1 MTVMKIKRNITIV
14 IVLISF
20 CFQLTSCSSLSF
32 KRQCSYDVC
41 FSIRVPQ
48 GCSLAWD
55 WEGEGEEEVA
65 YMREDSA
72 FIYVSSSW
80 YSPNESNIRTL
91 DDSIVELRFQRNEL
105 YADMNNM
112 LGYDKYPICPDT
124 VELSGVDAKGLYW
137 KDILYR
143 HPVDV
148 YRMHSMGVS
157 IGYYN
162 VPKAD
167 KELFDKALST
177 FVNKR
182 KYE

>member
-1 MTVMKIKRNITIV
+1 MFLGMGLGRRGRRGSGLHARRFCVHLCFKFL
-14 IVLISF
+14 VLS
-20 CFQLTSCSSLSF
+20 
-32 KRQCSYDVC
+32 
-41 FSIRVPQ
+41 
-48 GCSLAWD
+48 
-55 WEGEGEEEVA
+55 
-65 YMREDSA
+65 
-72 FIYVSSSW
+72 
-80 YSPNESNIRTL
+80 NESNIRTL